1 MLSMRAWA
9 KAVLHVVLTIT
20 VAAHAETSKK
30 VTWVPSDQPV
40 LRIAVKFKY
49 ETPHTQKLGIASHR
63 MNALASAAGMKLKYQ
78 RAMSGLAHVIE
89 FDRPLSA
96 QDAKA
101 LAVRIAQDPSVEYA
115 QPDIWV
121 KPALTPNDSLYA
133 QQWHYFAPS
142 GGQRGGANLPSAW
155 DRSRGANIVVA
166 VIDTGI
172 VSHADL
178 SGNIIGG
185 YDFVTDLT
193 TANDGN
199 GRDADPTDPGDL
211 CPTDMS
217 PANSWHGTHVA
228 GTIAAI
234 TNNAS
239 GVAGV
244 AYEARILNSRALGRC
259 GGSLIDIADAITW
272 SAGGTVA
279 GVPANANPAKVINLS
294 LGGSSTTCPAYAQA
308 AIDYAI
314 SQGAVVVA
322 ATGNNGAIT
331 TGIAPANCTGVIAV
345 TAHTYEGDNANYAN
359 VGALVSMSAPGGTS
373 GINQCTTLSGCL
385 AYPIL
390 STLNAGSYATKVGT
404 SMATPHVAGAAA
416 IILSASPLLT
426 PSQVKSLLETNA
438 RVHPAATY
446 CTTTGAGNCGA
457 GMLDVANVM
466 NSLPVP
472 VVTATS
478 NPTSLVENGVS
489 VSLNCAAQE
498 QDASVGT
505 YTYQWLKASG
515 PAITINNSN
524 MANASF
530 IAPSPGGLIT
540 LRCNATSSSGVS
552 SGLRGSGLVAI
563 RSNTKPTITTLSYI
577 GFSGQPLS
585 FNLAVS
591 DADGDSLTT
600 TENTLTTSPLAL
612 PIGATLSSA
621 GVLNWPNPILG
632 TYSFDVIVA
641 DPYSATSPITI
652 TLNIINPPVT
662 ASSNGAGGGGG
673 GSVGWLGFLF
683 LLVGL
688 RYSRRYSDF

>member
-9 KAVLHVVLTIT
+9 KAVLYVVLTIT
-20 VAAHAETSKK
+20 VVAHAETSKK

-404 SMATPHVAGAAA
+404 SMATPHVAGVAALVFSTN
-416 IILSASPLLT
+416 LSRT
-426 PSQVKSLLETNA
+426 PAQIKSILETTS
-438 RVHPAATY
+438 RSHPTGTY
-446 CTTTGAGNCGA
+446 CATLGSGQCGV
-457 GMLDVANVM
+457 GMLDANNAV
-466 NSLPVP
+466 NAGLAPI
-472 VVTATS
+472 VTAT
-478 NPTSLVENGVS
+478 VS
-489 VSLNCAAQE
+489 SSAVPPGANVNISCAAQE
-498 QDASVGT
+498 QNGAIGS
-505 YTYQWLKASG
+505 YTFNWTQISG
-515 PAITINNSN
+515 PAVMFTDATS
-524 MANASF
+524 ANTNF
-530 IAPSPGGLIT
+530 IAPNPGGIIV
-540 LRCNATSSSGVS
+540 LRCSAMSTAGVS
-552 SGLRGSGLVAI
+552 NGLTGVNTINL
-563 RSNTKPTITTLSYI
+563 RSNTQPSITS
-577 GFSGQPLS
+577 GSFSGTSGQNVS
-585 FNLAVS
+585 FSLASLAS
-591 DADGDSLTT
+591 DSEGDSLIFTAIGS
-600 TENTLTTSPLAL
+600 LPL
-612 PIGATLSSA
+612 GATMSA
-621 GVLNWPNPILG
+621 EGVFNWAPSGAAG
-632 TYSFDVIVA
+632 TYNFNVVVNDGLL
-641 DPYSATSPITI
+641 TSIPATI
-652 TLNIINPPVT
+652 TLSLN
-662 ASSNGAGGGGG
+662 AQQRSGGGGGG